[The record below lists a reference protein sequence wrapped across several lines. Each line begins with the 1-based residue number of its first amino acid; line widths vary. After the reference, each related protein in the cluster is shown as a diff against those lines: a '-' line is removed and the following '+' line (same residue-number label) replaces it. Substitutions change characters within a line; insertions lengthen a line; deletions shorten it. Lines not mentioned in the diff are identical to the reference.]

1 MDGITEIRA
10 SKQEAQKE
18 YEAYKDAL
26 EKRPQVLHAEI
37 EQAYRDLAGA
47 YGHMR
52 HGRAIID
59 VRQAIRDTGFDDEG
73 WPHLAIVR
81 ADFRQCTCGQNR
93 NGKLFFSGR
102 RSLVSGQYRQ
112 PYPRPEDVVFSEMKD
127 YPNVRG
133 YTEARTSA
141 PLIPPSLLPEDG
153 VENYYLLWEAE
164 EWTVSR
170 IPRIPRDPM
179 LLSRVNDT
187 IFGVLATWEMT
198 DLERTV
204 IAGRIA

>member
-26 EKRPQVLHAEI
+26 AKRPQVLHVEI

-52 HGRAIID
+52 HGRALID
-59 VRQAIRDTGFDDEG
+59 VRQAIGDTGFHEDG
-73 WPHLAIVR
+73 WPKLAIVR
-81 ADFRQCTCGQNR
+81 ADHRRCFCTR
-93 NGKLFFSGR
+93 NSRGRVLFSGN
-102 RSLVSGQYRQ
+102 
-112 PYPRPEDVVFSEMKD
+112 PPRTDWGSVTMTARKEDIDLTEMQEED
-127 YPNVRG
+127 RPSQAIQ
-133 YTEARTSA
+133 ARTGV
-141 PLIPPSLLPEDG
+141 PLIPPNLLPEDG
-153 VENYYLLWEAE
+153 VENYYLLWEAD
-164 EWTVSR
+164 EWTITR
-170 IPRIPRDPM
+170 ILRPPRDPM

-187 IFGVLATWEMT
+187 IFGVLATWEMS

-204 IAGRIA
+204 LAGRIA